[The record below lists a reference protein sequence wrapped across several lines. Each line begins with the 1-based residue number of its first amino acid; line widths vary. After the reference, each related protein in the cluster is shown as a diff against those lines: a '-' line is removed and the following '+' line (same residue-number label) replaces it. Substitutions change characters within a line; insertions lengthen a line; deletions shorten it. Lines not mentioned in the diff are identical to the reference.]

1 MIQRSFFWIY
11 NIDGEEIGQRTIQL
25 VKFYCKEIG
34 KVIKMKFEHQ
44 ESFRKKVG
52 SYGPYITRP
61 LLLTHVGN
69 TWSVKVNQF
78 IGIACLYYGL
88 CDKNTFSHNFILF
101 GSVVK

>member
-1 MIQRSFFWIY
+1 MIQRSFFWIN
-11 NIDGEEIGQRTIQL
+11 NIDGEEIGQGTRQL